1 MPLKIVVRKQMT
13 EMDIALAKLFPKLV
27 EILNDNLLAVESF
40 DGWDG
45 SNVRIVVR
53 TKEDEVIEKIFDAI
67 EKVEQELDV
76 PGTIIP
82 DIVTPDE
89 ARMQE
94 IDVEVPVDKTLP
106 ALKKTLGSILG
117 DNLLAVE
124 SFDGWDGSNVR
135 IVVRTK
141 EDEVIEKIFD
151 AIEKVEQELGVPG
164 TIIPD
169 IVTPNEL
176 RILH

>member
-82 DIVTPDE
+82 DIVTP
-89 ARMQE
+89 
-94 IDVEVPVDKTLP
+94 
-106 ALKKTLGSILG
+106 
-117 DNLLAVE
+117 
-124 SFDGWDGSNVR
+124 
-135 IVVRTK
+135 
-141 EDEVIEKIFD
+141 
-151 AIEKVEQELGVPG
+151 
-164 TIIPD
+164 
-169 IVTPNEL
+169 NEL

>member
-67 EKVEQELDV
+67 EKVEQELGV

-89 ARMQE
+89 
-94 IDVEVPVDKTLP
+94 
-106 ALKKTLGSILG
+106 
-117 DNLLAVE
+117 
-124 SFDGWDGSNVR
+124 
-135 IVVRTK
+135 
-141 EDEVIEKIFD
+141 
-151 AIEKVEQELGVPG
+151 
-164 TIIPD
+164 
-169 IVTPNEL
+169 L